1 MAGWQVSH
9 DVVWAGEETVRLLH
23 VGTGEFRSLNHT
35 GSAIWCLMAAGADN
49 ENIARRLAR
58 GNPAALAEIAGD
70 VASFLA
76 QLAECGVVV
85 AAR

>member
-1 MAGWQVSH
+1 MAGWQVSQ

-35 GSAIWCLMAAGADN
+35 GSAIWCLMADGADN
-49 ENIARRLAR
+49 EKIARRLAR
-58 GNPAALAEIAGD
+58 GNSGVLAQIAGD

-76 QLAECGVVV
+76 QLAECGIVV